1 MYFLDYLCDLSRR
14 EGCTQYIASIT
25 RDLPTIVDL
34 VAPSTKAGAMNI
46 KVVLK
51 VLHSLDQKSVLPHK
65 LVEQLT
71 ARLETRSRD
80 AESVIANPGTTGLV
94 ERNDGINELD
104 HETIEQRMEE
114 DRERHKRLREDA
126 WAVDSERE
134 AEAMME
140 AARRAG
146 GLTEKLAQECRDDG
160 RERDIAVELDKK
172 KWEEIGAKET
182 NASGRGD
189 GDVEMA

>member
-1 MYFLDYLCDLSRR
+1 
-14 EGCTQYIASIT
+14 
-25 RDLPTIVDL
+25 L
-34 VAPSTKAGAMNI
+34 VA
-46 KVVLK
+46 
-51 VLHSLDQKSVLPHK
+51 
-65 LVEQLT
+65 ELT
-71 ARLETRSRD
+71 ARLEARSRE
-80 AESVIANPGTTGLV
+80 AETGIANPGTTGLV
-94 ERNDGINELD
+94 ERNDGIHELD

-160 RERDIAVELDKK
+160 RERDVAVELDRK
-172 KWEEIGAKET
+172 KWEELGTKES
-182 NASGRGD
+182 NISGRGD
-189 GDVEMA
+189 ADVEMT